1 MHLQHPLQLKYL
13 CSTNIRTKEGV
24 GGAPKGHQFAP
35 LSNRILNMTINRPIL
50 GNCRTC
56 PLCYWWMNF
65 LWTICFVYELL
76 LLIGL
81 VYCVNGERS
90 SESSPSFI
98 SFYCLW
104 GLSIILLVDGALMHL
119 ILNLLTSVAQFT
131 DLFLP
136 FGRFSILLS

>member
-1 MHLQHPLQLKYL
+1 
-13 CSTNIRTKEGV
+13 
-24 GGAPKGHQFAP
+24 
-35 LSNRILNMTINRPIL
+35 
-50 GNCRTC
+50 
-56 PLCYWWMNF
+56 MNF
-65 LWTICFVYELL
+65 SGTIWFIYELL

-119 ILNLLTSVAQFT
+119 
-131 DLFLP
+131 
-136 FGRFSILLS
+136 